1 PVFHAA
7 WEGRVFGLTRA
18 CSVQHLFNIDES
30 RHAIERMAPID
41 YLASSYYERWL
52 DRNVRLLVEKGVITH
67 EELERRMAQLAGGSD
82 PAPPHSDPKLLEGML
97 RATRERTRYRQP
109 GPPPRFATGDCVL
122 TRNDAPV
129 GHTRLPRYARG
140 KPGVIARVHGSFIFP
155 DTNAHGQGEQSHAL
169 YSVRFDAGAWVDPAY
184 RQRLLTDGSTAIEE
198 LGFGGVDLQVV
209 ENTPGVHNLV
219 VCTLCSCYPHALI
232 GLPPVW
238 YKSFEYRSRAVREPR
253 VVLH

>member
-1 PVFHAA
+1 MNGIHDMGGMHGFGRVEREATEPVFHAA

-82 PAPPHSDPKLLEGML
+82 PAPPHSDPKLLERML
-97 RATRERTRYRQP
+97 RATRERTHYRQP
-109 GPPPRFATGDCVL
+109 GPPPRFATGDCVR

-169 YSVRFDAGAWVDPAY
+169 YSVRFDAGELWGLSAERCAPVHIDLWERYLEPAAPA
-184 RQRLLTDGSTAIEE
+184 RST
-198 LGFGGVDLQVV
+198 
-209 ENTPGVHNLV
+209 
-219 VCTLCSCYPHALI
+219 S
-232 GLPPVW
+232 
-238 YKSFEYRSRAVREPR
+238 
-253 VVLH
+253 

>member
-1 PVFHAA
+1 MNGIHDMGGMHGFGRVEREATEPVFHAA

-97 RATRERTRYRQP
+97 RATREPSRQRQP
-109 GPPPRFATGDCVL
+109 GPPARFGSGGWVL
-122 TRNDAPV
+122 PRNDPPV
-129 GHTRLPRYARG
+129 GHPRPARSASG
-140 KPGVIARVHGSFIFP
+140 HPGV
-155 DTNAHGQGEQSHAL
+155 L
-169 YSVRFDAGAWVDPAY
+169 
-184 RQRLLTDGSTAIEE
+184 
-198 LGFGGVDLQVV
+198 
-209 ENTPGVHNLV
+209 
-219 VCTLCSCYPHALI
+219 
-232 GLPPVW
+232 
-238 YKSFEYRSRAVREPR
+238 
-253 VVLH
+253 

>member
-1 PVFHAA
+1 MNGIHDMGGMHGFGRVEREATEPVFHAA

-82 PAPPHSDPKLLEGML
+82 PAPPHPDPKLLERML
-97 RATRERTRYRQP
+97 RATRERTHYRQP

-122 TRNDAPV
+122 TRHEAPV

-169 YSVRFDAGAWVDPAY
+169 YSVRFDAGELWGGSAEPCAPVHIDLWERYLEPAAPA
-184 RQRLLTDGSTAIEE
+184 RST
-198 LGFGGVDLQVV
+198 
-209 ENTPGVHNLV
+209 
-219 VCTLCSCYPHALI
+219 S
-232 GLPPVW
+232 
-238 YKSFEYRSRAVREPR
+238 
-253 VVLH
+253 